1 MFKITDKEK
10 KKYEDKHLVI
20 DFKENHNIMPI
31 FEERNDK
38 KLLHKDKEIINKKLV
53 IKKDSITSTDNESD
67 LSQKYLTENAN
78 VKDLISNERKNS
90 ILKTSFSPNSA
101 FKQMTNSIS
110 SISSPSIFNLF
121 NYILNILHQ
130 KPYNNLEI
138 KNCINQILFKYL
150 NSNFSS
156 IHNSKINIPTKETS
170 NKNNFLNKKRKAKKT
185 IKLNPTKVIIK
196 TLFKTDEKI
205 KVKNQKP
212 NLFQVIKKSS
222 YKKRK
227 KYLKKIEKNIKTNCS
242 HFGCEAIFRTQ
253 KQVLYHHYKMSREC
267 HEDTLN
273 LIKMIFETK
282 KILLKNIKENKIL
295 LENYSNLYENSMKEI
310 SLSDYIDIFTGFNI
324 TDKLKEV

>member
-227 KYLKKIEKNIKTNCS
+227 KYLKRIEKNIKTNCS
-242 HFGCEAIFRTQ
+242 HFGCETIFRTQ
-253 KQVLYHHYKMSREC
+253 KQALFHHYKMSREC
-267 HEDTLN
+267 HEDTIN
-273 LIKMIFETK
+273 LIKMISETK
-282 KILLKNIKENKIL
+282 KILLKNIKENKVL

>member
-1 MFKITDKEK
+1 M
-10 KKYEDKHLVI
+10 
-20 DFKENHNIMPI
+20 
-31 FEERNDK
+31 
-38 KLLHKDKEIINKKLV
+38 
-53 IKKDSITSTDNESD
+53 
-67 LSQKYLTENAN
+67 
-78 VKDLISNERKNS
+78 
-90 ILKTSFSPNSA
+90 
-101 FKQMTNSIS
+101 
-110 SISSPSIFNLF
+110 
-121 NYILNILHQ
+121 
-130 KPYNNLEI
+130 
-138 KNCINQILFKYL
+138 
-150 NSNFSS
+150 
-156 IHNSKINIPTKETS
+156 
-170 NKNNFLNKKRKAKKT
+170 
-185 IKLNPTKVIIK
+185 
-196 TLFKTDEKI
+196 
-205 KVKNQKP
+205 
-212 NLFQVIKKSS
+212 FQVIKKSS